1 MEKNRRIIILA
12 VMLMLTVVNF
22 GRMVGSE
29 SIRTVEFLSI
39 FVMGALSS
47 LLIHELIIKFKQAD
61 N

>member
-22 GRMVGSE
+22 GRILGDA

-47 LLIHELIIKFKQAD
+47 LLVHELIVKFKSS
-61 N
+61 